1 MVCYLHGDLLLVLF
15 DRVYRLL
22 VGKKGESKGLEITEL
37 RIQFDIEKTAKKNP
51 NKNSIKIYNL
61 TKTTREELEKPDT
74 RCLLY
79 AGYKD
84 GDGALLLFSGAV
96 TFAWSKYDL
105 PEVVTEFELGDGAPE
120 IRDTTISVGYDKGI
134 KSTQILND
142 VSKQMGTPL
151 TLPSDAPE
159 RVWANG
165 LSYYGSARTLL
176 DKVTK
181 GTGLEWSI
189 QNGNLQVIKS
199 GMVTTRQGIVL
210 SANSGLIGSPERNR
224 KAKEGTADVKD
235 TSKKKVKVSTLAQ
248 HHDGWSTKSLLM
260 PTINPGDRVKLESRS
275 VNGVFRVQEVK
286 HHGDSDAGG
295 DWQTELKLVD
305 PAIPLTDNSSKGGH
319 SSRGGDISD
328 DALAEAQDEGEY

>member
-1 MVCYLHGDLLLVLF
+1 MLF

-22 VGKKGESKGLEITEL
+22 VGKKGQSQGLEISEL

-51 NKNSIKIYNL
+51 NKSSIKIYNL
-61 TKTTREELEKPDT
+61 VKSTREELEKPDT

-84 GDGALLLFSGAV
+84 GDGALLLFSGSV
-96 TFAWSKYDL
+96 TFAWSKFEL
-105 PEVVTEFELGDGAPE
+105 PDIVTELELGDGAAE
-120 IRDTTISVGYDKGI
+120 IRDTTISVGYGKNV

-142 VSKQMGTPL
+142 VAKKMGVAL

-159 RVWANG
+159 RAWENG

-189 QNGNLQVIKS
+189 QNGNLQVIKA

-210 SANSGLIGSPERNR
+210 SSDSGLIGSPERER
-224 KAKEGTADVKD
+224 KAKEGTAEVKD
-235 TSKKKVKVSTLAQ
+235 SKKKKQTVKTAAK
-248 HHDGWSTKSLLM
+248 HYDGWSVKTLLL
-260 PTINPGDRVKLESRS
+260 PQLNPGDRVKLESRD
-275 VNGVFRVQEVK
+275 VNGVFRIQEIK
-286 HHGDSDAGG
+286 HSGDSHGG
-295 DWQTELKLVD
+295 DWQSEMKLID
-305 PAIPLTDNSSKGGH
+305 PALPLTDDKSTGGRT
-319 SSRGGDISD
+319 SRGRGVLDDDDSD
-328 DALAEAQDEGEY
+328 EPLEM